1 MAERGIPVEDNT
13 WSWERIARFLYEGAM
28 LKRTYRTGYSF
39 LGKGKETVA
48 AHTFGVLLIGFVLA
62 SRIRGVDLDRVI
74 RLCMVHDLP
83 EARTGDA
90 NAVHKRYVTI
100 DEDLAVEDMVRDLP
114 VGGEIRELL
123 REFEEG
129 ESLEARVARDADQL
143 DMLLSLKEQ
152 MDTGSDDARIWI
164 PHVKARLKTPEAM
177 VLAEAMLSEHWA
189 AWWMSELIGDQGP
202 DGE

>member
-1 MAERGIPVEDNT
+1 MDENT

-48 AHTFGVLLIGFVLA
+48 AHTFGVVLIGFILGRKVN
-62 SRIRGVDLDRVI
+62 GVDLDRVI
-74 RLCMVHDLP
+74 RLCLVHDLP

-90 NAVHKRYVTI
+90 NAVHKRYVSI
-100 DEDLAVEDMVRDLP
+100 NEDRAIEDMIRDLP
-114 VGGEIRELL
+114 VGEEIHSLL
-123 REFEEG
+123 REFEGG
-129 ESLEARVARDADQL
+129 ETLESQVARDADQL

-164 PHVKARLKTPEAM
+164 PHVKARLRTSEA
-177 VLAEAMLSEHWA
+177 LALADAMLSEHWA
-189 AWWMSELIGDQGP
+189 AWWMSELIGEQDP
-202 DGE
+202 DGA